1 MRNSE
6 LNGLLGGRNEFK
18 SSSFYTENYDGSFTT
33 KISLWDAAKANPKN
47 SSTEE
52 QVARCKEKIAV
63 YLDSKSFCDREDTVE
78 LMEEYA
84 NTNGNFAIFCGGP
97 SIGKTLML
105 KNLASKVTIE
115 ERVYI
120 MVDGRKAG
128 QTPNLFT
135 DMIAAFD
142 SNNLISQDLKD
153 RIFDAVL
160 EFLPKVIGKVLT
172 NMVPNLDVSGVPQTI
187 ETFLKSKSI
196 SDVNKLEC
204 LVKAFKSKGKSI
216 TIIIDEANK
225 YFNVDA
231 SAPTPNALLDS
242 LISLKQER
250 QLSVILSCSEFSFPY
265 QISKLKINTAHVR
278 NVVVLHEIP
287 PNEMFKLLV
296 DDLEMGEELAVAL
309 ISFYGGSLL
318 DIENALIN
326 LSIEK
331 NSYVMSVPCHVSLS
345 LSNAEAE
352 AEDKKVTEEFKKIL
366 KQLSVQGFAEIKQK
380 SEVAEILVKHYVA
393 AFLLSGAKYNGVS
406 TKIRQPEEDGLIP
419 ALQVFR
425 IAIPKFLN
433 RRS

>member
-97 SIGKTLML
+97 SLGKTLML
-105 KNLASKVTIE
+105 KNIASKVTIE

-142 SNNLISQDLKD
+142 GYNLISQDLKD
-153 RIFDAVL
+153 RIFDAAL
-160 EFLPKVIGKVLT
+160 KLFPKVMGKVLT
-172 NMVPNLDVSGVPQTI
+172 EMVPKLDVSGVPQAI
-187 ETFLKSKSI
+187 ETFFKSKSI
-196 SDVNKLEC
+196 SDVNKLEY
-204 LVKAFKSKGKSI
+204 LVKAIKDNGKSI

-231 SAPTPNALLDS
+231 SAPTPNALLDC
-242 LISLKQER
+242 LISLSKQER

-265 QISKLKINTAHVR
+265 QMSKLKISTAHVR
-278 NVVVLHEIP
+278 KVVVLHEIP

-296 DDLEMGEELAVAL
+296 DDLEMGEELALAL

-318 DIENALIN
+318 SIREALMD

-380 SEVAEILVKHYVA
+380 SEVAEILVKHNVA

-406 TKIRQPEEDGLIP
+406 TKIRQPEKDGLIP
-419 ALQVFR
+419 ALQIFR
-425 IAIPKFLN
+425 IAIPGFLN
-433 RRS
+433 RR